1 MPQHNGR
8 IQRWHEKRRERDQC
22 LKNWAVVCA
31 NIHTL
36 EPGDGIY
43 LTDRLH
49 VYAGTGV
56 ATNGQ
61 LASRWI
67 NLCCNCGR
75 QFEWLCVPHDRLG
88 NMIGAGGEAPSWRG
102 PKRCIE
108 HRNPSVRTSRGFD
121 PAALAGLE
129 RRKLTDFVVAA
140 DRHWI
145 IRRDPGDTLERLGVT
160 IDRRA
165 ELLAELF

>member
-1 MPQHNGR
+1 MTHRNS
-8 IQRWHEKRRERDQC
+8 RWYKKRRERGQC
-22 LKNWAVVCA
+22 LKNWETVCA

-36 EPGDGIY
+36 DPGDGIY

-56 ATNGQ
+56 TTNGH

-88 NMIGAGGEAPSWRG
+88 NMVGAGGEAPNWRG
-102 PKRCIE
+102 PKRCE
-108 HRNPSVRTSRGFD
+108 AHRNPGIRTSRGFL
-121 PAALAGLE
+121 PAALKELE
-129 RRKLTDFVVAA
+129 RRKLTDFKA
-140 DRHWI
+140 DDHHYV